1 MVFVNCNK
9 VVSKE
14 MARFPLTIKST
25 AVLEEVIG
33 MIDQCHI
40 CVGNPDANLSQWHW
54 LGKENLPM
62 LKVAKW
68 LTFKPHS

>member
-1 MVFVNCNK
+1 MVFINWNK

-25 AVLEEVIG
+25 AVLEEMIG
-33 MIDQCHI
+33 MIDQLGTLI
-40 CVGNPDANLSQWHW
+40 QNLSQWHW
-54 LGKENLPM
+54 LGKESLPM
-62 LKVAKW
+62 LKVARW